1 MSSKPAS
8 FKPKH
13 ADIWKVLGKAMLLA
27 SMSFSVGS
35 VCMSSTFSV
44 MNFSTTQEI
53 LQRASDALTQYLLV
67 GTFWMIGCS
76 SLLYA
81 SYGLRGALISVAMN
95 LAIMGWIF
103 HSYYL
108 AFQHAA
114 RVNNLQFPTL
124 FKLYS

>member
-1 MSSKPAS
+1 MDVQMSS
-8 FKPKH
+8 KPKH
-13 ADIWKVLGKAMLLA
+13 ADIWKVLGKAVLLA
-27 SMSFSVGS
+27 SMSFSIGS
-35 VCMSSTFSV
+35 VAMSSTFSV
-44 MNFSTTQEI
+44 MNFSTTQDI

-67 GTFWMIGCS
+67 ATFWTAGCS

-81 SYGLRGALISVAMN
+81 SYGMRGLWISIAAN
-95 LAIMGWIF
+95 LAIMAWIF

-114 RVNNLQFPTL
+114 RVNNLQFPKL